1 MSVRDLHLIR
11 TPENVVF
18 ELELAGLASR
28 ALSWGI
34 DVIAMAA
41 LSMAAMVF
49 ASAAGVV
56 FAGLATAVYFVLA
69 FLIQWGYGAV
79 LEWRWN
85 GQTLGKRI
93 VGLRVL
99 QDSGTPITFV
109 QAAVRNLVRIVDI
122 LPATYLTGAVSALL
136 DRRGRRLGDIAA
148 GTVVVRRR
156 RSPRPS
162 AVMAPVDRYNSLEH
176 DAAATVA
183 AAQITPPERDAM
195 IGLAMRR
202 DSLPL
207 AVRYSLFAK
216 LAAHLERRLHMQR
229 PDYFSEERFVLNL
242 TAIALRPSP
251 EHPLTHRRAPSVP
264 PAADSGSAPTK
275 GSIAP

>member
-1 MSVRDLHLIR
+1 MSAADLHLIR

-18 ELELAGLASR
+18 EFELAGLASR
-28 ALSWGI
+28 ALSWII
-34 DVIAMAA
+34 DLGAMAGLYA
-41 LSMAAMVF
+41 AAMLV
-49 ASAAGVV
+49 AGTAGVV
-56 FAGLATAVYFVLA
+56 FSGLAAAMYFVLA

-79 LEWRWN
+79 LEWKWH
-85 GQTLGKRI
+85 GQTLGKRV

-109 QAAVRNLVRIVDI
+109 QAAIRNLVRIVDI
-122 LPATYLTGAVSALL
+122 LPGTYLTGGVTALL

-162 AVMAPVDRYNSLEH
+162 AVMAPVDRYNSFENDPSVAH
-176 DAAATVA
+176 AATL
-183 AAQITPPERDAM
+183 ITPPERDAM

-207 AVRYSLFAK
+207 PVRYSLFAK
-216 LAAHLERRLHMQR
+216 LAAHLERRLRIER

-242 TAIALRPSP
+242 TAIALRPREQRSSP
-251 EHPLTHRRAPSVP
+251 SSELHSP
-264 PAADSGSAPTK
+264 PAAASTSRDPR
-275 GSIAP
+275 PR

>member
-1 MSVRDLHLIR
+1 
-11 TPENVVF
+11 VVF
-18 ELELAGLASR
+18 EFELAGLASR
-28 ALSWGI
+28 ALSWLI
-34 DVIAMAA
+34 DVGAMAA
-41 LSMAAMVF
+41 LSAAAMLF

-79 LEWRWN
+79 LEWRWH
-85 GQTLGKRI
+85 GQTLGKRV

-99 QDSGTPITFV
+99 QDNGTAITFV

-122 LPATYLTGAVSALL
+122 LPGTYLTGGVTALL

-162 AVMAPVDRYNSLEH
+162 TVMAPVDRYNSFEN
-176 DAAATVA
+176 DAAVA
-183 AAQITPPERDAM
+183 HAASMITPPERDAM
-195 IGLAMRR
+195 VGLAMRR

-207 AVRYSLFAK
+207 AVRYTLFAK
-216 LAAHLERRLHMQR
+216 LAGHLERRLRIRR

-242 TAIALRPSP
+242 TAIALSPRP
-251 EHPLTHRRAPSVP
+251 ERAAGVRFVP
-264 PAADSGSAPTK
+264 AGEGATANATRGESR
-275 GSIAP
+275 